1 METKSQRLKRR
12 NDALPS
18 LDAAIGALDL
28 ARRTANAVPIEDLF
42 RSASVLLNTIKVRLH
57 LVHSVQLL
65 AHERRNRWEKKR
77 TMWNWGWFALIFV
90 KLLTGGRA
98 SLSKPSQR

>member
-28 ARRTANAVPIEDLF
+28 ARRTTNPESGIKDLF
-42 RSASVLLNTIKVRLH
+42 DSSGVLLHTIKVCPLP
-57 LVHSVQLL
+57 VHVGRLL
-65 AHERRNRWEKKR
+65 ADMCRARWSTKR
-77 TMWNWGWFALIFV
+77 IMWN
-90 KLLTGGRA
+90 
-98 SLSKPSQR
+98 